1 MGVAYQYAVHDGH
14 LEIHD
19 NDLVAGAALLEGASL
34 DQLYCLFAICGL
46 IAVDAI
52 LAHEDLLEDIPV
64 HVNVV
69 HDQDLRAFTNRC
81 EIHKRLILLACMQ
94 PPGIVVEKF
103 GRRFFRICT
112 SFLLKL
118 KFLRV

>member
-69 HDQDLRAFTNRC
+69 HDQDLRAFTNR
-81 EIHKRLILLACMQ
+81 
-94 PPGIVVEKF
+94 
-103 GRRFFRICT
+103 
-112 SFLLKL
+112 
-118 KFLRV
+118 

>member
-1 MGVAYQYAVHDGH
+1 M
-14 LEIHD
+14 
-19 NDLVAGAALLEGASL
+19 EGASL
-34 DQLYCLFAICGL
+34 DQLDCLFAIGGL

-52 LAHEDLLEDIPV
+52 LAHEDLLEDIPI

-103 GRRFFRICT
+103 GCRFFRICT
-112 SFLLKL
+112 SFLLKF